1 MDDFLRV
8 FLEIPH
14 QEGLR
19 AAQLLQAPLNFEV
32 DQLLLVLLNQKNS
45 VVSTLRKKI
54 LAHRTDN
61 SICIPAGLRVGVKKK
76 SQLYNVLSF
85 DRKISMRRLNI
96 LTFQFLR
103 TRANPQIQKWWKL
116 LFDFANYFRFHGPI
130 RTWSE
135 SCRFKITSDL
145 VGIWILQFLPDLN
158 KSQCDLVACK

>member
-19 AAQLLQAPLNFEV
+19 AAQLLQAALNFEV

-61 SICIPAGLRVGVKKK
+61 SICIPSGLRVGVKK
-76 SQLYNVLSF
+76 N
-85 DRKISMRRLNI
+85 LNC
-96 LTFQFLR
+96 T
-103 TRANPQIQKWWKL
+103 T
-116 LFDFANYFRFHGPI
+116 YFPSTEKFR
-130 RTWSE
+130 
-135 SCRFKITSDL
+135 
-145 VGIWILQFLPDLN
+145 
-158 KSQCDLVACK
+158 

>member
-19 AAQLLQAPLNFEV
+19 AAQLLQAALNFEV

-61 SICIPAGLRVGVKKK
+61 SICIPAGLREGVKK
-76 SQLYNVLSF
+76 N
-85 DRKISMRRLNI
+85 LNC
-96 LTFQFLR
+96 T
-103 TRANPQIQKWWKL
+103 T
-116 LFDFANYFRFHGPI
+116 YFPSTEKFR
-130 RTWSE
+130 
-135 SCRFKITSDL
+135 
-145 VGIWILQFLPDLN
+145 
-158 KSQCDLVACK
+158 

>member
-1 MDDFLRV
+1 MDEFLRV
-8 FLEIPH
+8 FLEILH

-19 AAQLLQAPLNFEV
+19 AAQLLQAALNFEV

-103 TRANPQIQKWWKL
+103 TRANPQIQK
-116 LFDFANYFRFHGPI
+116 
-130 RTWSE
+130 
-135 SCRFKITSDL
+135 
-145 VGIWILQFLPDLN
+145 
-158 KSQCDLVACK
+158 

>member
-19 AAQLLQAPLNFEV
+19 AAQLLQAALNFEV

-61 SICIPAGLRVGVKKK
+61 SICIPAGLRVGVKK
-76 SQLYNVLSF
+76 N
-85 DRKISMRRLNI
+85 LNC
-96 LTFQFLR
+96 T
-103 TRANPQIQKWWKL
+103 T
-116 LFDFANYFRFHGPI
+116 YFPSTEKFR
-130 RTWSE
+130 
-135 SCRFKITSDL
+135 
-145 VGIWILQFLPDLN
+145 
-158 KSQCDLVACK
+158 